1 MKPEKIVLRKM
12 RMALKFPFQTSFG
25 TQVDRDFV
33 IVELHA
39 GDHVGYGECT
49 VATKPLYNEETPE
62 TARIDQVPLRTAL
75 VAEMLKVLAA

>member
-1 MKPEKIVLRKM
+1 M
-12 RMALKFPFQTSFG
+12 
-25 TQVDRDFV
+25 
-33 IVELHA
+33 
-39 GDHVGYGECT
+39 GYGECT